1 MRLRWPLLLIVALA
15 LPLQATTVKRLDLE
29 GLVSIAQTIVVGEV
43 KKSETYW
50 SPDGRLILTR
60 HTIEVGETLKGSTAE
75 TVEITTIGGTI
86 GDRTLYVAGMPAFAP
101 GEETIVFTETIGA
114 YRTVVGLGQ
123 GKFSVTDGGVT
134 NDLSNLEFPDKR
146 PGRKTRMRLGPFKDE
161 IRRRLGSRNKR

>member
-1 MRLRWPLLLIVALA
+1 MKLRWQLLLIVALA

-60 HTIEVGETLKGSTAE
+60 HTIEVGETLKGSTGP

-86 GDRTLYVAGMPAFAP
+86 GDRLTPYLHLRFQRQSP
-101 GEETIVFTETIGA
+101 
-114 YRTVVGLGQ
+114 R
-123 GKFSVTDGGVT
+123 S
-134 NDLSNLEFPDKR
+134 SNHVHSS
-146 PGRKTRMRLGPFKDE
+146 FKE
-161 IRRRLGSRNKR
+161 